1 MGEKNK
7 KPTFSEAVQAIVESH
22 AMLYVQL
29 LEVLPAYRG
38 EAELPPRG
46 KRVSRILDCETNNA
60 HLLLENLATAAKAVP
75 RGSLGA
81 EPDILI
87 AECRSFLE
95 FLEDNL
101 PCPECAAAIN
111 DACQIEEAFVNFIK
125 GISGGDPGMTRRQY
139 AKRIDKFL
147 RDMKA
152 SFRTL
157 GHSIVKLECTLGRFR
172 ISQKPEQPPDGFTQ
186 HDRKVLHQIQQV
198 AVYGNNPTD
207 SQMAGNI
214 RHEQVIYGAN
224 RYKPSSGKSRGY
236 SAYRAATDA
245 IKATEFKNKPGAYTI
260 AEKSSLAQAIR
271 REYNKGK
278 ADSATSHTKM

>member
-22 AMLYVQL
+22 AMLYGQL

-38 EAELPPRG
+38 EAGLPPRE

-147 RDMKA
+147 RDIKA
-152 SFRTL
+152 SFRNL
-157 GHSIVKLECTLGRFR
+157 GHSIVKLECTLGQFH
-172 ISQKPEQPPDGFTQ
+172 IPQKAELEKPDTPPPTTPRKRKSAKSACIPE
-186 HDRKVLHQIQQV
+186 
-198 AVYGNNPTD
+198 D
-207 SQMAGNI
+207 S
-214 RHEQVIYGAN
+214 
-224 RYKPSSGKSRGY
+224 
-236 SAYRAATDA
+236 
-245 IKATEFKNKPGAYTI
+245 IKATRRKDCAAAVKEIRRRVNNGESY
-260 AEKSSLAQAIR
+260 AQAASYLKR
-271 REYNKGK
+271 N
-278 ADSATSHTKM
+278 SAWNVRLAHLKTATLVRYSKDKKR

>member
-7 KPTFSEAVQAIVESH
+7 KPTFTEAVQAIVESH
-22 AMLYVQL
+22 TRLYDL
-29 LEVLPAYRG
+29 LMEVLPAYRG
-38 EAELPPRG
+38 EAEMPPRER
-46 KRVSRILDCETNNA
+46 RVSRILDCETNDA
-60 HLLLENLATAAKAVP
+60 HRLLENLATAAKAVP

-95 FLEDNL
+95 FLESNL

-111 DACQIEEAFVNFIK
+111 DTCQIEEAFVNFIK

-172 ISQKPEQPPDGFTQ
+172 ISQKPELEKPDIPPPTKPRKRKPAKSAHTTEDSIKAARRRDCAAAIKEIRRRVGNGESYAQAASYLKRNSAWNVRLAHLKTATLVRYSK
-186 HDRKVLHQIQQV
+186 DRK
-198 AVYGNNPTD
+198 
-207 SQMAGNI
+207 
-214 RHEQVIYGAN
+214 R
-224 RYKPSSGKSRGY
+224 
-236 SAYRAATDA
+236 
-245 IKATEFKNKPGAYTI
+245 
-260 AEKSSLAQAIR
+260 
-271 REYNKGK
+271 
-278 ADSATSHTKM
+278 

>member
-22 AMLYVQL
+22 AMLYGQL
-29 LEVLPAYRG
+29 MEVLPAYKG
-38 EAELPPRG
+38 EAGLPPRE

-172 ISQKPEQPPDGFTQ
+172 ISQKAELEKPDIPPPTKPRKRGRIGSGLHGKRTQRMNDQLAEFRTWIASHHINENDRAKTVGARGLQYWKRNEKSFADHAECIGESKGF
-186 HDRKVLHQIQQV
+186 K
-198 AVYGNNPTD
+198 NPR
-207 SQMAGNI
+207 SL
-214 RHEQVIYGAN
+214 AN
-224 RYKPSSGKSRGY
+224 
-236 SAYRAATDA
+236 AYR
-245 IKATEFKNKPGAYTI
+245 
-260 AEKSSLAQAIR
+260 KSKSI
-271 REYNKGK
+271 
-278 ADSATSHTKM
+278 

>member
-7 KPTFSEAVQAIVESH
+7 KPTFSKAVQAIVESH
-22 AMLYVQL
+22 AMLYGQL

-38 EAELPPRG
+38 EAGLPPRG

-172 ISQKPEQPPDGFTQ
+172 ISQKPELEKPDTPPPTKP
-186 HDRKVLHQIQQV
+186 RKRGRIGSGLK
-198 AVYGNNPTD
+198 GRRTKR
-207 SQMAGNI
+207 MC
-214 RHEQVIYGAN
+214 EQL
-224 RYKPSSGKSRGY
+224 S
-236 SAYRAATDA
+236 
-245 IKATEFKNKPGAYTI
+245 EFKCWLLDNPI
-260 AEKSSLAQAIR
+260 DER
-271 REYNKGK
+271 RHGRSAGERAHQFWSIYFRTFEADRDWQGERKGFSCHK
-278 ADSATSHTKM
+278 TLSAAFRNS

>member
-22 AMLYVQL
+22 AMLYGQL
-29 LEVLPAYRG
+29 MEVLPAYKG
-38 EAELPPRG
+38 EAELPPRE
-46 KRVSRILDCETNNA
+46 KRASRILDCETNNA

-172 ISQKPEQPPDGFTQ
+172 ISQKAELEKPDTPPPTKPRKRGRIGSGLHGKRTQRMNDQLAEFRTWIASHHINENDRAKTVGARALQYWKRNEKSFAHHAECIGESKGF
-186 HDRKVLHQIQQV
+186 K
-198 AVYGNNPTD
+198 NPR
-207 SQMAGNI
+207 SL
-214 RHEQVIYGAN
+214 AN
-224 RYKPSSGKSRGY
+224 
-236 SAYRAATDA
+236 AYR
-245 IKATEFKNKPGAYTI
+245 
-260 AEKSSLAQAIR
+260 KSKSI
-271 REYNKGK
+271 
-278 ADSATSHTKM
+278 

>member
-22 AMLYVQL
+22 AMLYGQL
-29 LEVLPAYRG
+29 MEVLPAYKG
-38 EAELPPRG
+38 EAELPPRE

-81 EPDILI
+81 DPDILI

-111 DACQIEEAFVNFIK
+111 DTCQIEEAFVNFIK

-139 AKRIDKFL
+139 SRRIDKFV
-147 RDMKA
+147 RDIKT

-157 GHSIVKLECTLGRFR
+157 GHSIVKLECRQMQFRFLQKAELEKTDTPPPAKPRKRGRIGSGLKGR
-172 ISQKPEQPPDGFTQ
+172 RTERMCEQLSEFKVWLLDNPIDERRHGRSTGERAHQFWSIHFQTFET
-186 HDRKVLHQIQQV
+186 DRKRK
-198 AVYGNNPTD
+198 GERK
-207 SQMAGNI
+207 G
-214 RHEQVIYGAN
+214 
-224 RYKPSSGKSRGY
+224 SSSTR
-236 SAYRAATDA
+236 
-245 IKATEFKNKPGAYTI
+245 
-260 AEKSSLAQAIR
+260 AIR
-271 REYNKGK
+271 RSE
-278 ADSATSHTKM
+278 SF

>member
-22 AMLYVQL
+22 AMLYGL
-29 LEVLPAYRG
+29 LMEVLPAYRG
-38 EAELPPRG
+38 EAGLPPRG
-46 KRVSRILDCETNNA
+46 KRISRILDCETNDA
-60 HLLLENLATAAKAVP
+60 HRLLENLATAAKAVP

-125 GISGGDPGMTRRQY
+125 GISGGDPGMIRRQY

-147 RDMKA
+147 RDIKA

-172 ISQKPEQPPDGFTQ
+172 ISQKPELEKPDTPPPTKPRKRKPAKSAHTTGDSIKAARRRDCAAAIKEIRRRVGNGESYAQAASYLKRNSAWNVRLAHLKTATLVRYSK
-186 HDRKVLHQIQQV
+186 DRK
-198 AVYGNNPTD
+198 
-207 SQMAGNI
+207 
-214 RHEQVIYGAN
+214 R
-224 RYKPSSGKSRGY
+224 
-236 SAYRAATDA
+236 
-245 IKATEFKNKPGAYTI
+245 
-260 AEKSSLAQAIR
+260 
-271 REYNKGK
+271 
-278 ADSATSHTKM
+278 

>member
-1 MGEKNK
+1 MH
-7 KPTFSEAVQAIVESH
+7 S
-22 AMLYVQL
+22 
-29 LEVLPAYRG
+29 
-38 EAELPPRG
+38 AER
-46 KRVSRILDCETNNA
+46 
-60 HLLLENLATAAKAVP
+60 
-75 RGSLGA
+75 
-81 EPDILI
+81 DILI

-172 ISQKPEQPPDGFTQ
+172 ISQKAELGRMDNSPSKTPGKSNYDKSHSEEWTQ
-186 HDRKVLHQIQQV
+186 NDAAELLGISTRQL
-198 AVYGNNPTD
+198 
-207 SQMAGNI
+207 
-214 RHEQVIYGAN
+214 R
-224 RYKPSSGKSRGY
+224 RYKTKPPRDWPGWENPILLKKWKINRDDRNEMAHALKMSVP
-236 SAYRAATDA
+236 YREGITEKRM
-245 IKATEFKNKPGAYTI
+245 KAT
-260 AEKSSLAQAIR
+260 S
-271 REYNKGK
+271 
-278 ADSATSHTKM
+278 